1 MTEREKMIAGEPY
14 DAFDEELT
22 ELRRLARAR
31 VARINAE
38 LDEERRRIL
47 LTELLGAFGDGA
59 FVEVPFFCD
68 YGDLIEMGADAF
80 LNANCVVLDCAP
92 VVIGDRT
99 QLGPGVQLLAADH
112 PREIAAR
119 ARKVELAKP
128 VTLAE
133 DVWIGAGAIVCPGV
147 TIGTGS
153 IVGAGSVVIRDVPPG
168 VVAAGNPC
176 RVIRELGS

>member
-22 ELRRLARAR
+22 EGRRRARAL

-38 LDEERRRIL
+38 LDEEARSRL
-47 LTELLGAFGDGA
+47 LAELFGSFQPGA

-68 YGDLIEMGADAF
+68 YGDLISMGRDSF
-80 LNANCVVLDCAP
+80 VNANCTVLDCAP
-92 VVIGDRT
+92 VTIGDRA
-99 QLGPGVQLLAADH
+99 QIASGVQLIAADH
-112 PREIAAR
+112 PREIELR

-128 VTLAE
+128 VTVSE

-147 TIGTGS
+147 TIGAGS
-153 IVGAGSVVIRDVPPG
+153 IVGAGSVVVRDVPAG
-168 VVAAGNPC
+168 VMAAGNPC
-176 RVIRELGS
+176 RVIREL